1 MKELR
6 GQLAEPG
13 LPDRKKV
20 KAVERCLDRVL
31 KPMQDAMLLGEL
43 SLDLSTE
50 QLQTASTA
58 ALAIKGHIAEL
69 ADATKKEAFEV
80 VNRELAEIQE
90 TAETYLSIAMIGDSA

>member
-6 GQLAEPG
+6 GQLAEPD

-20 KAVERCLDRVL
+20 KAVERCVERVI

-50 QLQTASTA
+50 QLQTASGA
-58 ALAIKGHIAEL
+58 ALAIKGHIVAL
-69 ADATKKEAFEV
+69 ADATSKGAFAV
-80 VNRELAEIQE
+80 VNQELAEIQQ